1 MSGGAVVL
9 TINRIVFVILG
20 TIIGIII
27 NRFVLPVKMKDANNE
42 LSEMYT
48 DVIDGML
55 KEVYEKAKNENDNRH
70 EMDTLLLVS
79 TMIEEKI

>member
-1 MSGGAVVL
+1 M
-9 TINRIVFVILG
+9 
-20 TIIGIII
+20 
-27 NRFVLPVKMKDANNE
+27 NE

-79 TMIEEKI
+79 TMIEERLAVNNADYITEEY